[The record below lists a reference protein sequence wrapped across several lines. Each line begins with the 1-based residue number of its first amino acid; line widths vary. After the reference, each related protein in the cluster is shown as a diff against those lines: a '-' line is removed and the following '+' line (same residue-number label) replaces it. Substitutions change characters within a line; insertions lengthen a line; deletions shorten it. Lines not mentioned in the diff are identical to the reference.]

1 MGMRVRQDRRPEDK
15 NQDLSRGHEMK
26 RFKSVELFTGA
37 GGLALGLEKSG
48 WHHVALIERNEHACS
63 TLHLNESLGHP
74 LAKDSRVHSDD
85 VRNIRYAQFG
95 KSVDLVAGGPPCQPF
110 SLGGKHRAY
119 LDNRDMFAEAVRAVR
134 ELKPRYFIVENVKGL
149 LRQSFA
155 SYFNYIVLH
164 LSYPEVQRRGDEDW
178 QDHLS
183 RLERIHTSGRTKGF
197 LPCRISTAQ
206 RRRVWRPAAQ
216 APRFHRGVQV
226 RPWNGVE
233 FPHG

>member
-1 MGMRVRQDRRPEDK
+1 
-15 NQDLSRGHEMK
+15 MK
-26 RFKSVELFTGA
+26 PFKSVELFTGA

-74 LAKDSRVHSDD
+74 LAKDWRLHSDD

-95 KSVDLVAGGPPCQPF
+95 DGVDLVAAGPPCQPF

-149 LRQSFA
+149 LRQSFT
-155 SYFNYIVLH
+155 SYFNYMCCTCRTLMC
-164 LSYPEVQRRGDEDW
+164 RG
-178 QDHLS
+178 
-183 RLERIHTSGRTKGF
+183 ERTRTGKASCHAWSAF
-197 LPCRISTAQ
+197 IR
-206 RRRVWRPAAQ
+206 AAKPK
-216 APRFHRGVQV
+216 AYSIA
-226 RPWNGVE
+226 
-233 FPHG
+233 